1 MFYPFFTNTM
11 KKLSVIFATFLL
23 MFLAAGTNKAQAQVT
38 LPVISTVGQLVSGLV
53 TVNVG
58 DITITDVIDVSN
70 VLNNNNVPINVNIL
84 NNVLNNSPIASN
96 NSNLLN
102 DLLNLSDNQV
112 VVGVLSGGIVVVR
125 NL

>member
-1 MFYPFFTNTM
+1 M